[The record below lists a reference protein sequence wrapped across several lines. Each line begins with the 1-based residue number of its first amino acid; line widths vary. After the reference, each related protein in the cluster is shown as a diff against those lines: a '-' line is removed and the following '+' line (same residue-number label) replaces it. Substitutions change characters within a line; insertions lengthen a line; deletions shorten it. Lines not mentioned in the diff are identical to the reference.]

1 MCNNRFYQHERTS
14 MRNTMYQRVNRNG
27 NLLRQIINK
36 IIEKY
41 HYSNMKSSLTLKV
54 LIQIILIMGL
64 LSCEKLFQ
72 YQVNDYTSDIG
83 YFDKT
88 PKRPYVKDTI
98 EKLLSI
104 PNDLDTSEHKWYYY
118 YYGMKAHFVVKEV
131 LYFKETQEI
140 VGVDLSWGR
149 IINYY
154 NPKFGEKCYTIGPW
168 GKDSLKVVR
177 AIESVARRIDSI
189 VVEFDEKFKDKR
201 TYIEIDDS
209 IFKTLGGR

>member
-1 MCNNRFYQHERTS
+1 
-14 MRNTMYQRVNRNG
+14 
-27 NLLRQIINK
+27 LRQIINK

-131 LYFKETQEI
+131 FYFKETQEI

-189 VVEFDEKFKDKR
+189 VVEFDEKFKQKK
-201 TYIEIDDS
+201 TYVEIRDS